1 MNVRNDGAVNS
12 GEKAASSVVGDAG
25 AMSGSI
31 SGRPVSSK
39 GRQGH
44 GRMPPAIMES
54 MPQTPDEQARNAVT
68 ARITAHV
75 AAGWPRLGPPEVRF
89 RGRYCYV
96 AVALPGHRQPTPF
109 LRLRWQGSPDEWAI
123 GIYKATTEQYSEN
136 EFPWSYGP
144 LTGTPEQGIDET
156 LALYARPAGRKVI
169 TPSRQ
174 PQKCESRRK

>member
-1 MNVRNDGAVNS
+1 V
-12 GEKAASSVVGDAG
+12 
-25 AMSGSI
+25 
-31 SGRPVSSK
+31 
-39 GRQGH
+39 
-44 GRMPPAIMES
+44 PPAIMES
-54 MPQTPDEQARNAVT
+54 MPQTPGEQARNAVT

-89 RGRYCYV
+89 RGRHCYV

-156 LALYARPAGRKVI
+156 LALYAGPPAGK
-169 TPSRQ
+169 
-174 PQKCESRRK
+174 